1 MTDSDTTDESSTD
14 RETAGS
20 APAIPDVTGD
30 LVDGDGQI
38 IGELETNVP
47 LPARPSF
54 DVVTVMRA
62 LSRFKERIGGDVN
75 IGLVEN
81 QQGHDSPVLALWS
94 ESEPARALLVAP
106 RVDRSPVG
114 GSSVPTVHDASNGS
128 TEPGESDTSEY
139 ELRRYIMADENDT
152 VEIPDS
158 AVSIETEEI
167 RVRPDIDGTVLV
179 SWLVPVDG
187 DAR

>member
-1 MTDSDTTDESSTD
+1 VKPGFESPAATWVATYAREQTMSRQTDSDTTDESCTD

-20 APAIPDVTGD
+20 APAIPGVTGN

-38 IGELETNVP
+38 IGELETDVP

-62 LSRFKERIGGDVN
+62 LVKFNERSGGDVN

-106 RVDRSPVG
+106 RVDRDSVG
-114 GSSVPTVHDASNGS
+114 GSSVPTVHDATDG
-128 TEPGESDTSEY
+128 
-139 ELRRYIMADENDT
+139 
-152 VEIPDS
+152 DS
-158 AVSIETEEI
+158 A
-167 RVRPDIDGTVLV
+167 
-179 SWLVPVDG
+179 
-187 DAR
+187 